1 MSNTQVIAR
10 DRSSGASEL
19 AIVVQTICHYPQT
32 TYSSTLD
39 TQRSSGIW
47 TESKADHSPLIKL
60 QCSTLPIP
68 RNRFTKPLP
77 EVLRSLSK

>member
-10 DRSSGASEL
+10 DRSSCASEL

-39 TQRSSGIW
+39 TQ
-47 TESKADHSPLIKL
+47 P
-60 QCSTLPIP
+60 
-68 RNRFTKPLP
+68 
-77 EVLRSLSK
+77 